1 MELIKQEVFIPK
13 DSDARDFMD
22 LWQDPIEGYFFTP
35 EKLNEYT
42 ANVIKQTL
50 EIAAKN
56 SKCCDDAIVDLGYT
70 ITEAYVDK
78 ESITNTFKEIF
89 ENFEVCDI

>member
-1 MELIKQEVFIPK
+1 MELAKRTVYLPENEQIAETFNFYQN
-13 DSDARDFMD
+13 ST
-22 LWQDPIEGYFFTP
+22 EGYFLTP
-35 EKLNEYT
+35 EELNEYT
-42 ANVIKQTL
+42 SNVIKQAL